1 MHRATPLN
9 AIFRAYCAGGSRS
22 VVKTIDDNKLM
33 QQMTGNIMSGESRDQ
48 VDAPQNYG
56 FTSVVFDA
64 EHAAM
69 GGLVGGEVA
78 HSFLGGNRTY
88 PVAGAM
94 DDRRHRLFKL
104 LQGDTAMFRGR
115 GDKQQFHMTQ
125 DGGFWTAPQ
134 DKTVRMH
141 LLQQDSE
148 SNSTMGGGSSGGCGS
163 AGGMMA
169 EPKQG
174 DLMPD
179 GKRLPKPT
187 QMRGLIGARDM
198 SSGTGGGGNGAS
210 GGQQQNKGQT
220 ALYKDGQ
227 QSPMFVDVT
236 KDASRVSGN
245 EVHLML
251 ADGNLYVHV
260 VGNEVYLG
268 GKKGSGKFGRVATD
282 QGISVNVYA
291 KVG

>member
-1 MHRATPLN
+1 MHRQTPLN
-9 AIFRAYCAGGSRS
+9 SALRGFFSGGSPS
-22 VVKTIDDNKLM
+22 VVDQVDDTKLM
-33 QQMTGNIMSGESRDQ
+33 QEGAGNFMANETRKAVQS
-48 VDAPQNYG
+48 PQNYG

-64 EHAAM
+64 EKDMM
-69 GGLVGGEVA
+69 GKIQASAETFT
-78 HSFLGGNRTY
+78 SFMGGNRSY
-88 PVAGAM
+88 PVNGNM

-104 LQGDTAMFRGR
+104 EKGDTAMFRGR

-148 SNSTMGGGSSGGCGS
+148 SNSTMQSGGSGGSS
-163 AGGMMA
+163 AGAMMA

-179 GKRLPKPT
+179 GKRLPRPT
-187 QMRGLIGARDM
+187 QMDM
-198 SSGTGGGGNGAS
+198 SAGGGGGGS
-210 GGQQQNKGQT
+210 GGGGQQKNKGQT